1 MKRKVLFLCT
11 GNSCRSQMAEGL
23 LRHLAGDH
31 FEVVSAGT
39 HPVGLNADAVE
50 VMKEIDINISGHRS
64 KRVDEFL
71 GQQFDYAITVCDRA
85 KETCPIFP
93 SAAALLH
100 WSFEDPAAV
109 QGDETT
115 RLAEF
120 RRVPDQI
127 RERLLEFISGGLS
140 ATPAS

>member
-1 MKRKVLFLCT
+1 M
-11 GNSCRSQMAEGL
+11 
-23 LRHLAGDH
+23 
-31 FEVVSAGT
+31 
-39 HPVGLNADAVE
+39 
-50 VMKEIDINISGHRS
+50 
-64 KRVDEFL
+64 
-71 GQQFDYAITVCDRA
+71 ITVAAEAATTYA
-85 KETCPIFP
+85 KVYVDQWRTAIID
-93 SAAALLH
+93 SRQQLSQALQQKMQQTIVEASSGGGTVRVKMNGQKQILQT
-100 WSFEDPAAV
+100 FIDPAAV